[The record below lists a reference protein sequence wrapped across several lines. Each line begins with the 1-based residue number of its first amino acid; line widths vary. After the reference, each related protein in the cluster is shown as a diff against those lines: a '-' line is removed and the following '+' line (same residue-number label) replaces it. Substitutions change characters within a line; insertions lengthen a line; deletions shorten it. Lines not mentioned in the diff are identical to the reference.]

1 MRVDIYEFLS
11 SHNNQIEDQFEQYSV
26 LEERKDRR
34 IYKRRETSP
43 RCTIHP
49 TKHLEGRGKKENRK
63 HLRIQDSYIAFLI
76 LQKADFFFY
85 YFLRSKTENIIAN

>member
-34 IYKRRETSP
+34 IYKEEKQVRHAPFIRPS
-43 RCTIHP
+43 IW
-49 TKHLEGRGKKENRK
+49 KAGGKR
-63 HLRIQDSYIAFLI
+63 
-76 LQKADFFFY
+76 
-85 YFLRSKTENIIAN
+85 KTESIYVYNTHI